1 MPKAKTVPAGRRRR
15 KKFLKR
21 AKGFVGGR
29 RKLYRTARETV
40 QRALMFATRDR
51 RDTKS
56 VIRKLWITRISA
68 SAVDNGI
75 TYSTVYT
82 SQKRNWNQYQSIYV
96 LSYAHLDDSEFE
108 LLKEIVVG
116 DLQDGTYAGLK
127 LYRKKDNAG
136 TGV

>member
-15 KKFLKR
+15 RRFLKR

-51 RDTKS
+51 RDSKS

-68 SAVDNGI
+68 GARENG
-75 TYSTVYT
+75 
-82 SQKRNWNQYQSIYV
+82 
-96 LSYAHLDDSEFE
+96 LSYSRF
-108 LLKEIVVG
+108 IG
-116 DLQDGTYAGLK
+116 GLK
-127 LYRKKDNAG
+127 KAKIQLDRKVLADLAHSDKKAFAELATIAKG
-136 TGV
+136 

>member
-40 QRALMFATRDR
+40 QRALMFGTRDR
-51 RDTKS
+51 RDSKS

-68 SAVDNGI
+68 VVRENGM
-75 TYSTVYT
+75 TYS
-82 SQKRNWNQYQSIYV
+82 RFI
-96 LSYAHLDDSEFE
+96 
-108 LLKEIVVG
+108 G
-116 DLQDGTYAGLK
+116 GLK
-127 LYRKKDNAG
+127 KAKVQLDRKVMADLAHSDKKAFVELVKIAKGD
-136 TGV
+136 

>member
-15 KKFLKR
+15 RKFLKR

-29 RKLYRTARETV
+29 HKLYRSARETV

-68 SAVDNGI
+68 ASVSNGI
-75 TYSTVYT
+75 TYS
-82 SQKRNWNQYQSIYV
+82 RLI
-96 LSYAHLDDSEFE
+96 
-108 LLKEIVVG
+108 G
-116 DLQDGTYAGLK
+116 GLK
-127 LYRKKDNAG
+127 KAKVELDRKIMADLAVNDKKAFAELVKIAKG
-136 TGV
+136 

>member
-1 MPKAKTVPAGRRRR
+1 MPRAATVPAGRRRR

-51 RDTKS
+51 RDSKS

-68 SAVDNGI
+68 GVQANGL
-75 TYSTVYT
+75 TYS
-82 SQKRNWNQYQSIYV
+82 RFI
-96 LSYAHLDDSEFE
+96 
-108 LLKEIVVG
+108 G
-116 DLQDGTYAGLK
+116 GLK
-127 LYRKKDNAG
+127 KAKILIDRKILADLAHSEKKVFSELVTIAKG
-136 TGV
+136 

>member
-15 KKFLKR
+15 RKFLKR

-51 RDTKS
+51 RDSKS

-68 SAVDNGI
+68 AARQNGI
-75 TYSTVYT
+75 TYS
-82 SQKRNWNQYQSIYV
+82 RLI
-96 LSYAHLDDSEFE
+96 
-108 LLKEIVVG
+108 G
-116 DLQDGTYAGLK
+116 GLK
-127 LYRKKDNAG
+127 KAKVELDRKVMADLAHSDKKAFAELVKIAKGN
-136 TGV
+136 

>member
-15 KKFLKR
+15 RKFLKR

-51 RDTKS
+51 RDSKS

-68 SAVDNGI
+68 GAVEHGL
-75 TYSTVYT
+75 TYSRFIGGLRKAKV
-82 SQKRNWNQYQSIYV
+82 Q
-96 LSYAHLDDSEFE
+96 LDRKILADLAASDKKVFGE
-108 LLKEIVVG
+108 LVTIAKG
-116 DLQDGTYAGLK
+116 Q
-127 LYRKKDNAG
+127 
-136 TGV
+136 

>member
-40 QRALMFATRDR
+40 QRALAFATRDR

-56 VIRKLWITRISA
+56 VMRKLWITRISA
-68 SAVDNGI
+68 GAVANGI
-75 TYSTVYT
+75 TYS
-82 SQKRNWNQYQSIYV
+82 RLI
-96 LSYAHLDDSEFE
+96 
-108 LLKEIVVG
+108 G
-116 DLQDGTYAGLK
+116 GLK
-127 LYRKKDNAG
+127 KAKIELNRKMLADLAYSDKKAFAELATIAKG
-136 TGV
+136 K